1 MDASASF
8 VQDATLQWSK
18 EWGHGPMLSPS
29 ELATELDSSADVMLV
44 RRLREAIRR
53 LNPAMSEEA
62 RATIKRF
69 VQVRLGRRLNP

>member
-1 MDASASF
+1 
-8 VQDATLQWSK
+8 
-18 EWGHGPMLSPS
+18 MLSPS